1 MSSNRPGLE
10 PAEKGFYSEIFNQ
23 NYKKQTERG
32 PDVIQNLQVRTICRF
47 LAYLLQYHTIVILH
61 QNYRTFLTTT
71 GMGRGRQPGRKTGTG
86 TGNQDQKI
94 RERDSKF

>member
-32 PDVIQNLQVRTICRF
+32 PDVIQNLQVRTLCRF
-47 LAYLLQYHTIVILH
+47 LPYLRHYFIITLSRTRTIVRFRLQAWVWIRL
-61 QNYRTFLTTT
+61 
-71 GMGRGRQPGRKTGTG
+71 GR
-86 TGNQDQKI
+86 DQG
-94 RERDSKF
+94 